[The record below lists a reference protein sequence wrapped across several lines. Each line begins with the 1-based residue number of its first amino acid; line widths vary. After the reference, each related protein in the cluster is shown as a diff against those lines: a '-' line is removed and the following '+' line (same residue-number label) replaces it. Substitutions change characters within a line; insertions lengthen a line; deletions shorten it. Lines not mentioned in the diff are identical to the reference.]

1 MDNKKII
8 KIHNKSDKPDNI
20 VFRDNV
26 LIEKC
31 IKVENKLP
39 KFMKSD
45 GFLNFLFI
53 LIIVL
58 GIIYGFNIILTI
70 LNPYILFI
78 ISKYGI

>member
-20 VFRDNV
+20 VFRDNE

-45 GFLNFLFI
+45 TFLNFLFI
-53 LIIVL
+53 IIVIL
-58 GIIYGFNIILTI
+58 GVIYGFDINIFD
-70 LNPYILFI
+70 YI
-78 ISKYGI
+78 